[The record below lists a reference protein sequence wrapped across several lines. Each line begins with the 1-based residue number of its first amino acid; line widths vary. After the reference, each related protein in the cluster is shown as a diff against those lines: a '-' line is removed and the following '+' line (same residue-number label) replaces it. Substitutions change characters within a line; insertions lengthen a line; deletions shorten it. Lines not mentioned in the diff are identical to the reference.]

1 MTLELRRQDYPR
13 QNVTVLPVESAE
25 EISRLFPAPAGM
37 VQDVWPPVQL
47 TYLSAYLEQTRC
59 ATVLIEDHYV
69 DRDYVEDMA
78 IFYARSLRAYPPYC
92 QRMHFFS
99 ESFDETTWRDLLVRA
114 NGGEAE
120 KVRQW
125 LQDAYLGFSVIRP
138 LPGSPLGRTVVATFG
153 PEEGGGRRREFGGIR
168 KYVVH
173 LGGFELHVDG
183 LAFQQQD
190 QGVSAC
196 ATIALW
202 SAIHRVAPME
212 GLPAMTPAQIT
223 EAASRY
229 YLPGGRSLPSQGLT
243 VNQMCEAIRAGGLAP
258 IVIPATSPERD
269 RAQLLGYMRSGLA
282 PVLAAETLSTQEG
295 HAVCAVGVKIGAVKP
310 QTDMSLA
317 YRDGATSL
325 EGLYLHDDRLGPY
338 ASADIYSLTVAE
350 NSSTKTTLKTALR
363 IRWPGSE
370 DEEDHL
376 LLRAIV
382 VPVPAKI
389 RLTVARMRSLGLPIA
404 NATGILLS
412 RTVNLECRYDMA
424 SSYRARA
431 FQFDLTD
438 NGAYSLAHGLVLSRY
453 VGLIELSDDEGP
465 LLDIL
470 LDSTETVAN
479 PSVLAC
485 VVRRSLDAD
494 AEEALSKLSQELA
507 AAHVS

>member
-1 MTLELRRQDYPR
+1 M
-13 QNVTVLPVESAE
+13 VE
-25 EISRLFPAPAGM
+25 
-37 VQDVWPPVQL
+37 DVWPPVQL
-47 TYLSAYLEQTRC
+47 TYLSAYLEQIRC

-99 ESFDETTWRDLLVRA
+99 ESFDETKWRDLLVRA
-114 NGGEAE
+114 NRGEAE
-120 KVRQW
+120 NMRQW
-125 LQDAYLGFSVIRP
+125 LQDAYLGFSVTRP

-153 PEEGGGRRREFGGIR
+153 PEESGGRRREFGGSR
-168 KYVVH
+168 EYAVH
-173 LGGFELHVDG
+173 LGGFELHVEG

-223 EAASRY
+223 QAASRY

-282 PVLAAETLSTQEG
+282 PVLAAETLSTREG

-317 YRDGATSL
+317 YRDGAT
-325 EGLYLHDDRLGPY
+325 
-338 ASADIYSLTVAE
+338 ASADIYNLTDAE
-350 NSSTKTTLKTALR
+350 SGSTKTALR

-370 DEEDHL
+370 DEADHL

-382 VPVPAKI
+382 VPAPAKI
-389 RLTVARMRSLGLPIA
+389 RLTVARMRSLGFPIA
-404 NATGILLS
+404 NATGVLLD
-412 RTVNLECRYDMA
+412 RTVDLNCRYDVA

-438 NGAYSLAHGLVLSRY
+438 DGAYSLAHALVLSRY
-453 VGLIELSDDEGP
+453 IGLIELSDDEGP

-494 AEEALSKLSQELA
+494 AEEALSQLSQRLA

>member
-1 MTLELRRQDYPR
+1 MVRPRQDYPT
-13 QNVTVLPVESAE
+13 QNVTVLPVRSAD
-25 EISRLFPAPAGM
+25 EISRLFPAPPGM
-37 VQDVWPPVQL
+37 VGDIWPPVQL
-47 TYLSAYLEQTRC
+47 TYLSAYLEQIRC

-99 ESFDETTWRDLLVRA
+99 ETFDETKWRDLLVRA
-114 NGGEAE
+114 NRGEAE
-120 KVRQW
+120 NMRQW
-125 LQDAYLGFSVIRP
+125 LQESYLGFCVTRP

-153 PEEGGGRRREFGGIR
+153 SEAGDGLKREFEGAREYI
-168 KYVVH
+168 VH
-173 LGGFELHVDG
+173 LGGFELHVEG

-223 EAASRY
+223 EAATRY
-229 YLPGGRSLPSQGLT
+229 YLPGGRALPSEGLT
-243 VNQMCEAIRAGGLAP
+243 VNQLCEAIRAGGLAP
-258 IVIPATSPERD
+258 IVIPTTSPEID
-269 RAQLLGYMRSGLA
+269 RGQLLGYIRSGLA
-282 PVLAAETLSTQEG
+282 PVLAVETLSTGEG
-295 HAVCAVGVKIGAVKP
+295 HAVCAVGVKVGAVKP

-317 YRDGATSL
+317 YRDGATAL
-325 EGLYLHDDRLGPY
+325 QGLYLHDDRLGPY
-338 ASADIYSLTVAE
+338 ASADIYNLTDPK
-350 NSSTKTTLKTALR
+350 SGFIRTALR

-370 DEEDHL
+370 DEADHL

-382 VPVPAKI
+382 VPAPAKI
-389 RLTVARMRSLGLPIA
+389 RLTVTRMRSLGLPIA
-404 NATGILLS
+404 DATGVLLA
-412 RTVNLECRYDMA
+412 RTVDMNCRYDVA

-438 NGAYSLAHGLVLSRY
+438 DGAYLLSHALVLSRY
-453 VGLIELSDDEGP
+453 IGLIELSDDEGP
-465 LLDIL
+465 LMDIL

-494 AEEALSKLSQELA
+494 AEETLAHLSQQLA

>member
-1 MTLELRRQDYPR
+1 M
-13 QNVTVLPVESAE
+13 VE
-25 EISRLFPAPAGM
+25 
-37 VQDVWPPVQL
+37 DVWPPVQL
-47 TYLSAYLEQTRC
+47 TYLSAYLEQIRC

-92 QRMHFFS
+92 RRMHFFS
-99 ESFDETTWRDLLVRA
+99 ESFDESKWRHLSARA
-114 NGGEAE
+114 NRGEDE
-120 KVRQW
+120 NVRHW
-125 LQDAYLGFSVIRP
+125 LQDAYLGFSVTRP

-153 PEEGGGRRREFGGIR
+153 QDADGGRTREFGGTR
-168 KYVVH
+168 EYAVH
-173 LGGFELHVDG
+173 LGGFELRVEG

-202 SAIHRVAPME
+202 SAIHRAAPME

-282 PVLAAETLSTQEG
+282 PVLAAETLSTREG

-310 QTDMSLA
+310 RTDVNLA
-317 YRDGATSL
+317 YRDGATAL

-338 ASADIYSLTVAE
+338 ASADIYNFTDAGS
-350 NSSTKTTLKTALR
+350 SSTKTALR
-363 IRWPGSE
+363 IRWPRSE
-370 DEEDHL
+370 DEADHL

-389 RLTVARMRSLGLPIA
+389 RLTVARMRSLGFPIA
-404 NATGILLS
+404 NATGVLLD
-412 RTVNLECRYDMA
+412 RTVDLNCRYDVA

-438 NGAYSLAHGLVLSRY
+438 DGVYSLAHALVLSRY
-453 VGLIELSDDEGP
+453 IGLIELSDDEGP

-494 AEEALSKLSQELA
+494 DDEALAHLSQRLA

>member
-1 MTLELRRQDYPR
+1 MTVERRRQDYPP
-13 QNVTVLPVESAE
+13 QNVTVLPVGSAD
-25 EISRLFPAPAGM
+25 EISHLFPAPPGM
-37 VQDVWPPVQL
+37 VEDVWPPVQL
-47 TYLSAYLEQTRC
+47 TYLAAYLEQIRC

-99 ESFDETTWRDLLVRA
+99 ESFDETKWRDLVVRA
-114 NGGEAE
+114 NRGEAE
-120 KVRQW
+120 NMRQW
-125 LQDAYLGFSVIRP
+125 LQDAYLGFSVTRP

-153 PEEGGGRRREFGGIR
+153 PEASGGSRSEFGGSR
-168 KYVVH
+168 EYAVH
-173 LGGFELHVDG
+173 LGGFELHVEG

-223 EAASRY
+223 ESASRY

-243 VNQMCEAIRAGGLAP
+243 INQMCEAIRAGGLAP

-269 RAQLLGYMRSGLA
+269 RAQLLGYMRSGFA
-282 PVLAAETLSTQEG
+282 PVLAVKTLSTREG

-317 YRDGATSL
+317 YRDGATAL

-338 ASADIYSLTVAE
+338 ASADIYNLTDAE
-350 NSSTKTTLKTALR
+350 SSSTKTALR

-370 DEEDHL
+370 DEADHL
-376 LLRAIV
+376 LLQAIV
-382 VPVPAKI
+382 VPAPAKI
-389 RLTVARMRSLGLPIA
+389 RLTVTRMRSLGFPIA
-404 NATGILLS
+404 NATGVLLD
-412 RTVNLECRYDMA
+412 RTVDLNCRYDVA
-424 SSYRARA
+424 SSYRVRA

-438 NGAYSLAHGLVLSRY
+438 DGAYLLAHGLVLSRY
-453 VGLIELSDDEGP
+453 IGLIELSDDEGP

-494 AEEALSKLSQELA
+494 AEEFLSHLSQRLA
-507 AAHVS
+507 ATHVS

>member
-1 MTLELRRQDYPR
+1 MERRRQDYPP
-13 QNVTVLPVESAE
+13 QNVTVLPVGSAD
-25 EISRLFPAPAGM
+25 EISHLFPAPPGM
-37 VQDVWPPVQL
+37 VEDVWPPVQL
-47 TYLSAYLEQTRC
+47 TYLAAYLEQIRC

-99 ESFDETTWRDLLVRA
+99 ESFDETKWRDLVVRA
-114 NGGEAE
+114 NRGEAE
-120 KVRQW
+120 NMRQW
-125 LQDAYLGFSVIRP
+125 LQDAYLGFSVTRP

-153 PEEGGGRRREFGGIR
+153 PEASGGSRSEFGGSR
-168 KYVVH
+168 EYAVH
-173 LGGFELHVDG
+173 LGGFELHVEG

-223 EAASRY
+223 ESASRY

-243 VNQMCEAIRAGGLAP
+243 INQMCEAIRAGGLAP

-269 RAQLLGYMRSGLA
+269 RAQLLGYMRSGFA
-282 PVLAAETLSTQEG
+282 PVLAVKTLSTREG

-317 YRDGATSL
+317 YRDGATAL

-338 ASADIYSLTVAE
+338 ASADIYNLTDAE
-350 NSSTKTTLKTALR
+350 SSSTKTALR

-370 DEEDHL
+370 DEADHL
-376 LLRAIV
+376 LLQAIV
-382 VPVPAKI
+382 VPAPAKI
-389 RLTVARMRSLGLPIA
+389 RLTVTRMRSLGFSIA
-404 NATGILLS
+404 NATGVLLD
-412 RTVNLECRYDMA
+412 RTVDLNCRYDVA
-424 SSYRARA
+424 SSYRVRA

-438 NGAYSLAHGLVLSRY
+438 DGAYLLAHGLVLSRY
-453 VGLIELSDDEGP
+453 IGLIELSDDEGP

-494 AEEALSKLSQELA
+494 AEEFLSHLSQRLA
-507 AAHVS
+507 ATHVS

>member
-1 MTLELRRQDYPR
+1 MSVAPRHQDYPS
-13 QNVTVLPVESAE
+13 QSVTVVPVGSAD
-25 EISRLFPAPAGM
+25 EISHLFQAPPGI
-37 VQDVWPPVQL
+37 VEDVWPPVQL
-47 TYLSAYLEQTRC
+47 TYLSSYLEQIRC

-99 ESFDETTWRDLLVRA
+99 ESFDETTWRALLVRA

-120 KVRQW
+120 SVRQR
-125 LQDAYLGFSVIRP
+125 LQDAYLGFSIIRP

-153 PEEGGGRRREFGGIR
+153 PEASGGRRREFGGSR
-168 KYVVH
+168 EYTVH
-173 LGGFELHVDG
+173 LGGFELHVEG

-202 SAIHRVAPME
+202 SAVHRVAPLE
-212 GLPAMTPAQIT
+212 GLPVMTPAQIT
-223 EAASRY
+223 EAATRY
-229 YLPGGRSLPSQGLT
+229 YLPGGRSFPSEGLNL
-243 VNQMCEAIRAGGLAP
+243 NQMCEAIRAGGLAP
-258 IVIPATSPERD
+258 IVIPATSPETD

-282 PVLAAETLSTQEG
+282 PVLAAETLSTREG
-295 HAVCAVGVKIGAVKP
+295 HAVCAVGVKVGPVKP
-310 QTDMSLA
+310 QTDMNLA
-317 YRDGATSL
+317 YRDGATAL

-338 ASADIYSLTVAE
+338 ASADIYNLTDAD
-350 NSSTKTTLKTALR
+350 SGSTKTALR

-370 DEEDHL
+370 DEADHL

-382 VPVPAKI
+382 VPAPAKI
-389 RLTVARMRSLGLPIA
+389 RLTVARMRSLGFLIA
-404 NATGILLS
+404 NATGVLLG
-412 RTVNLECRYDMA
+412 RIVDLNCRYDVA

-438 NGAYSLAHGLVLSRY
+438 DGAYLLAHALVLSRY
-453 VGLIELSDDEGP
+453 IGLIELSDDEGP
-465 LLDIL
+465 LLDVL
-470 LDSTETVAN
+470 LDSTETIAN

-494 AEEALSKLSQELA
+494 AEEALSHLTQRLA
-507 AAHVS
+507 AAFIS

>member
-1 MTLELRRQDYPR
+1 MELRRQGYPP
-13 QNVTVLPVESAE
+13 QNVTVLPVGSADA
-25 EISRLFPAPAGM
+25 ISRLFPAPPGM
-37 VQDVWPPVQL
+37 VEDVWPPVQL
-47 TYLSAYLEQTRC
+47 TYLSAYLEQIRC

-92 QRMHFFS
+92 QRIHFFS
-99 ESFDETTWRDLLVRA
+99 ESFDETMWHDLLVRA
-114 NGGEAE
+114 NRGEAE
-120 KVRQW
+120 NMRQW

-153 PEEGGGRRREFGGIR
+153 PEESGGRRREFGGSR
-168 KYVVH
+168 EYAVH
-173 LGGFELHVDG
+173 LGGFELHVEG

-282 PVLAAETLSTQEG
+282 PVLAAETLSTREG

-310 QTDMSLA
+310 RTDMSLA
-317 YRDGATSL
+317 YRDGATAL
-325 EGLYLHDDRLGPY
+325 EGLYIHDDRLGPY
-338 ASADIYSLTVAE
+338 ASADIYNLTDAE
-350 NSSTKTTLKTALR
+350 SGSTKTALR

-370 DEEDHL
+370 DEADHL
-376 LLRAIV
+376 LLRAII
-382 VPVPAKI
+382 VPAPAKI
-389 RLTVARMRSLGLPIA
+389 RLTVARMRSLGFPIA
-404 NATGILLS
+404 NATGVLLD
-412 RTVNLECRYDMA
+412 RTVDLNCRYDVA
-424 SSYRARA
+424 NSYRARA

-438 NGAYSLAHGLVLSRY
+438 DGAYSLTHALVLSRY
-453 VGLIELSDDEGP
+453 IGLIELSDDEGP

-494 AEEALSKLSQELA
+494 AEEALSHLSQRLA
-507 AAHVS
+507 AAHIS

>member
-1 MTLELRRQDYPR
+1 MTVERWRQNYPP
-13 QNVTVLPVESAE
+13 QNVTVLPVGSAD
-25 EISRLFPAPAGM
+25 EISRLFPAPPGM
-37 VQDVWPPVQL
+37 VQDTWPPVQL
-47 TYLSAYLEQTRC
+47 TYLSAYLEQVRC
-59 ATVLIEDHYV
+59 AAVLIEDHYV

-99 ESFDETTWRDLLVRA
+99 ESFDETKWRDLLVRA
-114 NGGEAE
+114 NRGEAE
-120 KVRQW
+120 NVRQW
-125 LQDAYLGFSVIRP
+125 LQDAYLGFCVTRP

-153 PEEGGGRRREFGGIR
+153 PQASGGFRREFGGTR
-168 KYVVH
+168 EYTVH
-173 LGGFELHVDG
+173 LGGFELYVEG

-196 ATIALW
+196 AQIALW

-223 EAASRY
+223 EAATRY
-229 YLPGGRSLPSQGLT
+229 YLPGGRALPSEGLT
-243 VNQMCEAIRAGGLAP
+243 VNQLCEAIRAGGLAP
-258 IVIPATSPERD
+258 IVIPATSPEID

-282 PVLAAETLSTQEG
+282 PVLAAETLSTREG

-317 YRDGATSL
+317 YRDGATAL

-338 ASADIYSLTVAE
+338 ASADIYNLTDAE
-350 NSSTKTTLKTALR
+350 SGSTKTALR
-363 IRWPGSE
+363 IRWPGRE
-370 DEEDHL
+370 DEADHL
-376 LLRAIV
+376 LLRASV

-389 RLTVARMRSLGLPIA
+389 RLTVARMRSLGFPIA
-404 NATGILLS
+404 DATGVLLN
-412 RTVNLECRYDMA
+412 RTVDLNCRYDVA
-424 SSYRARA
+424 SSYRTRA
-431 FQFDLTD
+431 FQFDLND
-438 NGAYSLAHGLVLSRY
+438 DGAYLLAHGLVLSRY
-453 VGLIELSDDEGP
+453 IGLIELSDDEGP
-465 LLDIL
+465 LLDVL

-479 PSVLAC
+479 PSVLVC

-494 AEEALSKLSQELA
+494 AEDNLSHLSRRLA

>member
-1 MTLELRRQDYPR
+1 MTVVLRRQDYPPQR
-13 QNVTVLPVESAE
+13 VTVLPVGSAD
-25 EISRLFPAPAGM
+25 EISRLFPAPPGM
-37 VQDVWPPVQL
+37 VEDVWPPVQL
-47 TYLSAYLEQTRC
+47 TYLSAYLEQIGC
-59 ATVLIEDHYV
+59 ATVLTEDHYV

-99 ESFDETTWRDLLVRA
+99 ESFDETKWRDLLVRT
-114 NGGEAE
+114 NRGEAE
-120 KVRQW
+120 KIRQW
-125 LQDAYLGFSVIRP
+125 LQDAYLGFCVTRP

-153 PEEGGGRRREFGGIR
+153 PQASAGRRREFRGTR
-168 KYVVH
+168 EYTVH
-173 LGGFELHVDG
+173 LGGFELHVEG

-196 ATIALW
+196 ATTALW

-223 EAASRY
+223 EAATRY
-229 YLPGGRSLPSQGLT
+229 YIPGGRALPSEGLT
-243 VNQMCEAIRAGGLAP
+243 VNQLCEAIRAGGLAP
-258 IVIPATSPERD
+258 IVIRATSPEID
-269 RAQLLGYMRSGLA
+269 RAQLLCYMRSGFA
-282 PVLAAETLSTQEG
+282 PVLAAETLSTREG

-317 YRDGATSL
+317 YRDGATAL

-338 ASADIYSLTVAE
+338 ASADIYNFTDAKS
-350 NSSTKTTLKTALR
+350 SSTRTALR

-376 LLRAIV
+376 LLLAIV

-389 RLTVARMRSLGLPIA
+389 RLTVTRMRSLGFSIA
-404 NATGILLS
+404 NATGVLLG
-412 RTVNLECRYDMA
+412 RIVDMNCRYDLA

-438 NGAYSLAHGLVLSRY
+438 DGAYSLAHALVLSRY
-453 VGLIELSDDEGP
+453 IGLIELSDDEGP

-494 AEEALSKLSQELA
+494 AEDNLSHLSRRLA

>member
-1 MTLELRRQDYPR
+1 MTVERRRQDYPP
-13 QNVTVLPVESAE
+13 QNVTVLPVGSAD
-25 EISRLFPAPAGM
+25 EISHLFPAPPGM
-37 VQDVWPPVQL
+37 VEDVWPPVQL
-47 TYLSAYLEQTRC
+47 TYLAAYLEQIRC

-99 ESFDETTWRDLLVRA
+99 ESFDETKWRDLVVRA
-114 NGGEAE
+114 NRGEAE
-120 KVRQW
+120 NMRQW
-125 LQDAYLGFSVIRP
+125 LQDAYLGFSVTRP

-153 PEEGGGRRREFGGIR
+153 PEASGGSRSEFGGSR
-168 KYVVH
+168 EYAVH
-173 LGGFELHVDG
+173 LGGFELHVEG

-223 EAASRY
+223 ESASRY

-243 VNQMCEAIRAGGLAP
+243 INQMCEAIRAGGLAP

-269 RAQLLGYMRSGLA
+269 RAQLLGYMRSGFA
-282 PVLAAETLSTQEG
+282 PVLAVKTLSTREG

-317 YRDGATSL
+317 YRDGATAL

-338 ASADIYSLTVAE
+338 ASADIYNLTDAE
-350 NSSTKTTLKTALR
+350 SSSTKTALR

-370 DEEDHL
+370 DEADHL
-376 LLRAIV
+376 LLQAIV
-382 VPVPAKI
+382 VPAPAKI
-389 RLTVARMRSLGLPIA
+389 RLTVTRMRSLGFPIA
-404 NATGILLS
+404 NATGVLLD
-412 RTVNLECRYDMA
+412 RTVDLNCRYDVA
-424 SSYRARA
+424 SSYRVRA

-438 NGAYSLAHGLVLSRY
+438 DGAYLLAHALVLSRY
-453 VGLIELSDDEGP
+453 IGLIELSDDEGP

-494 AEEALSKLSQELA
+494 AEEFLSHLSQRLA
-507 AAHVS
+507 ATHVS

>member
-1 MTLELRRQDYPR
+1 MIE
-13 QNVTVLPVESAE
+13 
-25 EISRLFPAPAGM
+25 
-37 VQDVWPPVQL
+37 DVWPPVQL
-47 TYLSAYLEQTRC
+47 TYLSAYLEQIRC
-59 ATVLIEDHYV
+59 ATILIEDHYV

-92 QRMHFFS
+92 RRMHFFN
-99 ESFDETTWRDLLVRA
+99 ESFDETKWRDLLVRA
-114 NGGEAE
+114 NRGEAE
-120 KVRQW
+120 NIRQW

-153 PEEGGGRRREFGGIR
+153 PEASGGSRREFGGSR
-168 KYVVH
+168 EYAVH
-173 LGGFELHVDG
+173 LGGFELHVEG

-212 GLPAMTPAQIT
+212 GLPVMTPAQIT

-229 YLPGGRSLPSQGLT
+229 YLPDGRSLPSQGLT
-243 VNQMCEAIRAGGLAP
+243 INQMCEAIRAGGLAP

-282 PVLAAETLSTQEG
+282 PVLAAETLSTRAG

-317 YRDGATSL
+317 YRDGATAL

-338 ASADIYSLTVAE
+338 ASADIYNLTDAE
-350 NSSTKTTLKTALR
+350 SSSTRTALR
-363 IRWPGSE
+363 IRWPGSK
-370 DEEDHL
+370 DEADHL
-376 LLRAIV
+376 LLLAIV
-382 VPVPAKI
+382 VPAPAKI
-389 RLTVARMRSLGLPIA
+389 RLTVTRMRSLGFPIA
-404 NATGILLS
+404 NATGSLLN
-412 RTVNLECRYDMA
+412 RIVNLNCRYDVA

-438 NGAYSLAHGLVLSRY
+438 DGAYLLAHALVLSRY
-453 VGLIELSDDEGP
+453 IGLIELSDDEGP

-485 VVRRSLDAD
+485 VLRRSLDAD
-494 AEEALSKLSQELA
+494 AEDALSYLSQRLA
-507 AAHVS
+507 AAYVS

>member
-1 MTLELRRQDYPR
+1 MVRPRQEYPP
-13 QNVTVLPVESAE
+13 QNVTVLPVRSAD
-25 EISRLFPAPAGM
+25 EISRLFPAPPGM
-37 VQDVWPPVQL
+37 VEDVWPPVQL
-47 TYLSAYLEQTRC
+47 TYLSAYLEQIRC

-99 ESFDETTWRDLLVRA
+99 ESFDKTRWRDLLVRA
-114 NGGEAE
+114 NRGEAE
-120 KVRQW
+120 NIRQW

-153 PEEGGGRRREFGGIR
+153 LEAGSGLRREFGGTR
-168 KYVVH
+168 EYMVH
-173 LGGFELHVDG
+173 LGGFELHVEG

-223 EAASRY
+223 EAATRY
-229 YLPGGRSLPSQGLT
+229 YLPGGRALPSDGLA
-243 VNQMCEAIRAGGLAP
+243 VNQLCEAIRAGGLAP
-258 IVIPATSPERD
+258 IVIPTTSPEID
-269 RAQLLGYMRSGLA
+269 RAQLLGYIRSGLA
-282 PVLAAETLSTQEG
+282 PVLAAETLSTGEG
-295 HAVCAVGVKIGAVKP
+295 HAVCAVGVKIGGVKP
-310 QTDMSLA
+310 QTDVNLS
-317 YRDGATSL
+317 YRDGATAL

-338 ASADIYSLTVAE
+338 ASADIYNLTDPK
-350 NSSTKTTLKTALR
+350 SGFTRTALR
-363 IRWPGSE
+363 IRWPGRK
-370 DEEDHL
+370 DEADHL
-376 LLRAIV
+376 LLRAII

-389 RLTVARMRSLGLPIA
+389 RLTVTRMRSLGLPIA
-404 NATGILLS
+404 DATGVLLAH
-412 RTVNLECRYDMA
+412 TVGMNCRYEMA

-438 NGAYSLAHGLVLSRY
+438 DGAYLLEHALVLSRY
-453 VGLIELSDDEGP
+453 IGLIELSDDEGP

-494 AEEALSKLSQELA
+494 AEETLPHLSQQLA
-507 AAHVS
+507 AAHIS

>member
-1 MTLELRRQDYPR
+1 MERRRQDYPP
-13 QNVTVLPVESAE
+13 QNVTVLPVGSAD
-25 EISRLFPAPAGM
+25 EISHLFPAPPGM
-37 VQDVWPPVQL
+37 VEDVWPPVQL
-47 TYLSAYLEQTRC
+47 TYLAAYLEQIRC

-99 ESFDETTWRDLLVRA
+99 ESFDETKWRDLVVRA
-114 NGGEAE
+114 NRGEAE
-120 KVRQW
+120 NMRQW
-125 LQDAYLGFSVIRP
+125 LQDAYLGFSVTRP

-153 PEEGGGRRREFGGIR
+153 PEASGGSRSEFGGSR
-168 KYVVH
+168 EYAVH
-173 LGGFELHVDG
+173 LGGFELHVEG

-223 EAASRY
+223 ESASRY

-243 VNQMCEAIRAGGLAP
+243 INQMCEAIRAGGLAP

-269 RAQLLGYMRSGLA
+269 RAQLLGYMRSGFA
-282 PVLAAETLSTQEG
+282 PVLAVKTLSTREG

-317 YRDGATSL
+317 YRDGATAL

-338 ASADIYSLTVAE
+338 ASADIYNLTDAE
-350 NSSTKTTLKTALR
+350 SSSTKTALR

-370 DEEDHL
+370 DEADHL
-376 LLRAIV
+376 LLQAIV
-382 VPVPAKI
+382 VPAPAKI
-389 RLTVARMRSLGLPIA
+389 RLTVTRMRSLGFPIA
-404 NATGILLS
+404 NATGVLLD
-412 RTVNLECRYDMA
+412 RTVDLNCRYDVA
-424 SSYRARA
+424 SSYRVRA

-438 NGAYSLAHGLVLSRY
+438 DGAYLLAHALVLSRY
-453 VGLIELSDDEGP
+453 IGLIELSDDEGP

-494 AEEALSKLSQELA
+494 AEEFLSHLSQRLA
-507 AAHVS
+507 ATHVS

>member
-1 MTLELRRQDYPR
+1 MQLSRQDYPR
-13 QNVTVLPVESAE
+13 QKVTILPVGSAE
-25 EISRLFPAPAGM
+25 EIGRLFPAPPGM
-37 VQDVWPPVQL
+37 VGDVWPPVQL
-47 TYLSAYLEQTRC
+47 TYLSTYLEQIRC
-59 ATVLIEDHYV
+59 ATVIIEQHYV
-69 DRDYVEDMA
+69 DRDYVEDFA
-78 IFYARSLRAYPPYC
+78 IFYARSLRAYPPYS

-99 ESFDETTWRDLLVRA
+99 ESFDETKWRELLVRA
-114 NGGEAE
+114 NRGQAE
-120 KVRQW
+120 NVRQW

-153 PEEGGGRRREFGGIR
+153 PKATEGRRREFGGSR
-168 KYVVH
+168 NYTVH
-173 LGGFELHVDG
+173 LGGFELHVEG

-229 YLPGGRSLPSQGLT
+229 YLPGGRSLPSEGLN
-243 VNQMCEAIRAGGLAP
+243 VNQLCEAIRAGGLSP
-258 IVIPATSPERD
+258 VVIPATSPEVD

-282 PVLAAETLSTQEG
+282 PILAAKTLSTREG

-310 QTDMSLA
+310 RTNMSLA
-317 YRDGATSL
+317 YRDGATAL
-325 EGLYLHDDRLGPY
+325 EGLYLHDDRLGPCV
-338 ASADIYSLTVAE
+338 SADIYNHTDEPSM
-350 NSSTKTTLKTALR
+350 SIKTALR
-363 IRWPGSE
+363 IRWPGSK

-376 LLRAIV
+376 LLGAIV

-389 RLTVARMRSLGLPIA
+389 RLTVTRMRTVGFPIA
-404 NATGILLS
+404 NAAGLLLE
-412 RTVNLECRYDMA
+412 RTVDLDYRYVLA

-431 FQFDLTD
+431 FEFDLTD
-438 NGAYSLAHGLVLSRY
+438 DGAYSLAHGLVLSRY
-453 VGLIELSDDEGP
+453 IGLIELSDSEGP

-485 VVRRSLDAD
+485 VVRRSLDDD
-494 AEEALSKLSQELA
+494 AEKAFFHLSQKLA
-507 AAHVS
+507 ATHVS

>member
-1 MTLELRRQDYPR
+1 M
-13 QNVTVLPVESAE
+13 
-25 EISRLFPAPAGM
+25 
-37 VQDVWPPVQL
+37 
-47 TYLSAYLEQTRC
+47 
-59 ATVLIEDHYV
+59 
-69 DRDYVEDMA
+69 
-78 IFYARSLRAYPPYC
+78 
-92 QRMHFFS
+92 
-99 ESFDETTWRDLLVRA
+99 
-114 NGGEAE
+114 
-120 KVRQW
+120 RQW
-125 LQDAYLGFSVIRP
+125 LQDAYLGFSIIRP
-138 LPGSPLGRTVVATFG
+138 LPGSPLGRTVVATLG
-153 PEEGGGRRREFGGIR
+153 PEEGDDCRREFGGSR
-168 KYVVH
+168 KYTVH
-173 LGGFELHVDG
+173 LGGFELYVEG

-202 SAIHRVAPME
+202 SALHRVAPME

-229 YLPGGRSLPSQGLT
+229 YLQGGQSLPSQGLT

-258 IVIPATSPERD
+258 IVIPSTSPERD

-282 PVLAAETLSTQEG
+282 PVLAAKTLSTGEG

-310 QTDMSLA
+310 QTNMSLSF
-317 YRDGATSL
+317 RDGATAL

-338 ASADIYSLTVAE
+338 ASADIYNHTDSA
-350 NSSTKTTLKTALR
+350 SGSTKTALR
-363 IRWPGSE
+363 IRWPGSK
-370 DEEDHL
+370 DEVDHL
-376 LLRAIV
+376 LLDAIV
-382 VPVPAKI
+382 VPAPAKI
-389 RLTVARMRSLGLPIA
+389 RLTVTRMRSLGLSIA
-404 NATGILLS
+404 DATGVLLG
-412 RTVNLECRYDMA
+412 RFVDLNCRYDVA

-438 NGAYSLAHGLVLSRY
+438 DGAYSLAHALVLSRY
-453 VGLIELSDDEGP
+453 IGLIELSDDQGP

>member
-1 MTLELRRQDYPR
+1 MTVVLRRLDYPPQR
-13 QNVTVLPVESAE
+13 ITVLPFGSADE
-25 EISRLFPAPAGM
+25 LSRLFPAPLGM
-37 VQDVWPPVQL
+37 VGDVWPPVQL
-47 TYLSAYLEQTRC
+47 TYLCAYLEQVRC
-59 ATVLIEDHYV
+59 ATVLIEDHYL

-99 ESFDETTWRDLLVRA
+99 ESFDGTKWRDLLVRA
-114 NGGEAE
+114 NRGEAE
-120 KVRQW
+120 NIRQW
-125 LQDAYLGFSVIRP
+125 LQDAYLGFCVTRP

-153 PEEGGGRRREFGGIR
+153 PEAGDGLRREFRGTR
-168 KYVVH
+168 EYTVH
-173 LGGFELHVDG
+173 LGGFELHVEG

-223 EAASRY
+223 EAATRY
-229 YLPGGRSLPSQGLT
+229 FLPGGRALPSEGLT
-243 VNQMCEAIRAGGLAP
+243 VNQLCEAIRAGGLAP
-258 IVIPATSPERD
+258 IVIPTTSPEID
-269 RAQLLGYMRSGLA
+269 RAQLLGYIRSGFA
-282 PVLAAETLSTQEG
+282 PVLAAKTLSTREG

-317 YRDGATSL
+317 YRDGATAL

-338 ASADIYSLTVAE
+338 ASADIYNLTDPK
-350 NSSTKTTLKTALR
+350 SGSTKTALR

-370 DEEDHL
+370 EEEDHL
-376 LLRAIV
+376 IPFAIV
-382 VPVPAKI
+382 VPVPSKI
-389 RLTVARMRSLGLPIA
+389 RLTMARMRTLGFPIA
-404 NATGILLS
+404 NTTGVLLD
-412 RTVNLECRYDMA
+412 RTVNLNCRYGLA
-424 SSYRARA
+424 SSYRREA

-438 NGAYSLAHGLVLSRY
+438 DGAYSLAHELVLSRY
-453 VGLIELSDDEGP
+453 IGLIELSDDEGP
-465 LLDIL
+465 LLDVL

-485 VVRRSLDAD
+485 VVRRSLDTD
-494 AEEALSKLSQELA
+494 AEDALSHLSQQLA
-507 AAHVS
+507 AAHIS

>member
-1 MTLELRRQDYPR
+1 
-13 QNVTVLPVESAE
+13 
-25 EISRLFPAPAGM
+25 M
-37 VQDVWPPVQL
+37 VGDVWPPVQL
-47 TYLSAYLEQTRC
+47 TYLSTYLEQIRC

-78 IFYARSLRAYPPYC
+78 IFYARSLRAYPSYC

-99 ESFDETTWRDLLVRA
+99 ESFDETEWRDFLVRA
-114 NGGEAE
+114 NRGEAE
-120 KVRQW
+120 KVCQW
-125 LQDAYLGFSVIRP
+125 LQDAYLGFSVTRP
-138 LPGSPLGRTVVATFG
+138 LPGSPLGRTVLATFG
-153 PEEGGGRRREFGGIR
+153 PEASHGRRREFGGSR
-168 KYVVH
+168 EYAVH
-173 LGGFELHVDG
+173 LGGFELHVEG

-196 ATIALW
+196 ATIAVW

-212 GLPAMTPAQIT
+212 GLPVMTPAQIT

-269 RAQLLGYMRSGLA
+269 QAQLLGYMRSGLA
-282 PVLAAETLSTQEG
+282 PVLAAETLSTREG
-295 HAVCAVGVKIGAVKP
+295 HAVCVVGVKVGAVKP
-310 QTDMSLA
+310 QTDINLT
-317 YRDGATSL
+317 YRDGATAL
-325 EGLYLHDDRLGPY
+325 EGLYLNDDRLGPY
-338 ASADIYSLTVAE
+338 ASADFYNLTDAK
-350 NSSTKTTLKTALR
+350 SGSTKTALR

-370 DEEDHL
+370 DEADHL
-376 LLRAIV
+376 ILRAIV
-382 VPVPAKI
+382 VPAPAKI
-389 RLTVARMRSLGLPIA
+389 RLTVARMRSLGFPIA
-404 NATGILLS
+404 NATGILLD
-412 RTVNLECRYDMA
+412 RTVDLNCRYDVA

-438 NGAYSLAHGLVLSRY
+438 DGAYSLAHGLVLSRY
-453 VGLIELSDDEGP
+453 IGLIELSDDEGP

-485 VVRRSLDAD
+485 VVRRSLDTD
-494 AEEALSKLSQELA
+494 AEGALSHLSRSLA